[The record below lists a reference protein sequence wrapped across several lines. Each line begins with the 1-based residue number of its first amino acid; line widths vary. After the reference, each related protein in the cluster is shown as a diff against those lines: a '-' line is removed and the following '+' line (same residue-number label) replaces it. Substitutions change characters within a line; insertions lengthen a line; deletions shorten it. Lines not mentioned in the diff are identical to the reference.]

1 MNIKKMML
9 ISILLAILTIGAV
22 SASEDVF
29 EDIASNDNSSDELT
43 VDDDV
48 DDSVLENS
56 DSEEVLGDSQVHL
69 TVYDVADGSNDDESV
84 ARIYAGYY
92 DEVNM
97 QEIHEGSLDGN
108 VSLSID
114 GRKYYEKEVKSSD
127 LRIYIKDL
135 NLPSII
141 KVGGSHDVKLSYL
154 KNGESTP
161 NTIEN
166 SVFFKF
172 TPTYQ
177 YIDEMSVGETG
188 IIIMKTFSDL
198 SGEMSLYYYDLSIS
212 DIVGLIGSVKF
223 TNGVATLIFNNIYEE
238 ATHDLLLIADFNG
251 VKVPYSICMKVKTN
265 TKGYKSS
272 ISAKTI
278 AYGSKVTVT
287 LTGPKITGATKIF
300 VDGKKVKS
308 KSFYAKYK
316 YSIAN
321 LAVGTH
327 YITVLNKNN
336 AGHFY
341 YKTYKVTVQ
350 LVKLSLKKVKV
361 KKSAKK
367 LVLSA
372 TLKINK
378 KVAKSKKLTFK
389 FNGKTYKAKTNAKGI
404 AKVTIKKSVL
414 KKLKVG
420 KKVKYQVSYIGKT
433 VKKTVKVKR

>member
-1 MNIKKMML
+1 MML

-22 SASEDVF
+22 SASEDAF
-29 EDIASNDNSSDELT
+29 EDIASNDNSLDELT
-43 VDDDV
+43 VEDNV

-92 DEVNM
+92 DEENM
-97 QEIHEGSLDGN
+97 QEIHEGSLDGT
-108 VSLSID
+108 VSLSVN
-114 GRKYYEKEVKSSD
+114 GTKYYEKEVKSSD

-141 KVGGSHDVKLSYL
+141 KVGGSHNVKLSYL

-161 NTIEN
+161 NTIEKT
-166 SVFFKF
+166 VFFEF

-223 TNGVATLIFNNIYEE
+223 TNGVATLIFNDIYKGFN
-238 ATHDLLLIADFNG
+238 DVILITDFNG
-251 VKVPYSICMKVKTN
+251 VKVPHRFYMTVKSN
-265 TKGYKSS
+265 TKGYKST

-278 AYGSKVTVT
+278 AYGSKVTLT
-287 LTGPKITGATKIF
+287 LTGPKVTGATKIF

-327 YITVLNKNN
+327 YITVLNKNG

-378 KVAKSKKLTFK
+378 KVVKSKKLTFK